1 MDGVRELKTFDL
13 TYDILIYPKHLA
25 SSELFVKQFP
35 NQKFVVDHLAKPFIK
50 DQIIEPWA
58 SQIKKLA
65 SHENVYCK
73 LSGLVTEANMKGW
86 KKADFTPYLDIALE
100 AFGSKRLM
108 IGSDWPVC
116 KLAGEYT
123 EVMQLVKNYISALST
138 DEQAQILGKTAQQ
151 FYGLKA

>member
-1 MDGVRELKTFDL
+1 MDGVRVLATMNL

-25 SSELFVKQFP
+25 AAELFVKHFP

-65 SHENVYCK
+65 NHENVYCK
-73 LSGLVTEANMKGW
+73 LSGMVTEANIKGW

-116 KLAGEYT
+116 KLAGEYS